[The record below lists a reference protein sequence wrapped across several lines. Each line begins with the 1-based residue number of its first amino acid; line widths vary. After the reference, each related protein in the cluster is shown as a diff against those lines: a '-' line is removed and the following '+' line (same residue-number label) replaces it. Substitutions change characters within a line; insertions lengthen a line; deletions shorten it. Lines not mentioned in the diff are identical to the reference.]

1 MLRETAEVGSTI
13 VISGAAGA
21 GIYKLAEV
29 LILALTRKGSDG
41 NDQRVLETKIDNL
54 NETCREGFARQ
65 EEAIKELSKS
75 LMKLATKGS

>member
-1 MLRETAEVGSTI
+1 MMREAAEVGSTI
-13 VISGAAGA
+13 IVSGAAGA

-29 LILALTRKGSDG
+29 LILALTKKDSDG
-41 NDQRVLETKIDNL
+41 NSQRVLETKIDNL

-65 EEAIKELSKS
+65 EEAIKELSKT

>member
-1 MLRETAEVGSTI
+1 MMREITEVGSTI
-13 VISGAAGA
+13 VVSGAAGA

-29 LILALTRKGSDG
+29 LILALTKKDSDG
-41 NDQRVLETKIDNL
+41 NGQRVLETKIDNL